1 MPGSGY
7 STIYWVNSSQEKTIM
22 SIKKYTNL
30 KENNQNIKAVFSMA
44 IDIPYTIKLIHG
56 IQYR

>member
-7 STIYWVNSSQEKTIM
+7 SIIYWVNSNQEKMIM

>member
-7 STIYWVNSSQEKTIM
+7 SIIYWVNSNQEKMIM

-30 KENNQNIKAVFSMA
+30 KENNQNIKAVFSMT
-44 IDIPYTIKLIHG
+44 IDIPHTIKQIHG
-56 IQYR
+56 IRYR

>member
-7 STIYWVNSSQEKTIM
+7 STIYWVNSNQEKTIM

>member
-7 STIYWVNSSQEKTIM
+7 STIYWVNSNQEKTTM

-30 KENNQNIKAVFSMA
+30 KENNQNIKAVFSMT
-44 IDIPYTIKLIHG
+44 IDMPYTIKLIHG
-56 IQYR
+56 IRYR